1 MIRLQKLGGSLASTR
16 GVFCAHQSRRP
27 IGRTPKPNWSQFI
40 AFPESFLPGFPIW
53 AALWAP
59 IENHS
64 FFRQMVANS
73 ILVDGQEMQR
83 LQQAARTE
91 GVFVDLDPKRR
102 NLTRS
107 CHRKRVNG
115 SLYSI
120 SHYGLEH

>member
-1 MIRLQKLGGSLASTR
+1 MIRLQKLGGSLATTR

-27 IGRTPKPNWSQFI
+27 ISRTPKPNWSQFI

-120 SHYGLEH
+120 SHYELEH